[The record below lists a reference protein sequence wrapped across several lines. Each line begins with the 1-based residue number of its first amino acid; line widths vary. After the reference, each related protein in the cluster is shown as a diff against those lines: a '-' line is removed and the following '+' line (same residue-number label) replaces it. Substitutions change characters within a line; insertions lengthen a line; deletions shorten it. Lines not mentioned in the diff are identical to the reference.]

1 MSQDAMAA
9 PTIQD
14 ARDLISAI
22 DEHLADDARQLAAVQ
37 KQADSV
43 HSGYADLMT
52 RLRLEI
58 DAAAGGNYGARH
70 LRG

>member
-1 MSQDAMAA
+1 MVAIAIKDA
-9 PTIQD
+9 QE
-14 ARDLISAI
+14 LIKAI
-22 DEHLADDARQLAAVQ
+22 DEHLADDARQLVAVQ

-43 HSGYADLMT
+43 HAAYADLMT

-58 DAAAGGNYGARH
+58 EAASGGSCGAHH

>member
-1 MSQDAMAA
+1 MAKA
-9 PTIQD
+9 TIQD
-14 ARDLISAI
+14 ARDLIAAI

-37 KQADSV
+37 NQADSV
-43 HSGYADLMT
+43 HAAYADLMT

-58 DAAAGGNYGARH
+58 DAAHGGTCGARH

>member
-1 MSQDAMAA
+1 MAA
-9 PTIQD
+9 PTVRD
-14 ARDLISAI
+14 ARDLIAAI

-43 HSGYADLMT
+43 HAAYADLMT

-58 DAAAGGNYGARH
+58 DAAAGGTCGARH

>member
-1 MSQDAMAA
+1 VTEEAMAA
-9 PTIQD
+9 IAIKD
-14 ARDLISAI
+14 AHELIKAI

-37 KQADSV
+37 TQADSV
-43 HSGYADLMT
+43 HAAYADLMT

-58 DAAAGGNYGARH
+58 EAASGGARGAHH

>member
-1 MSQDAMAA
+1 MATIAINDAH
-9 PTIQD
+9 
-14 ARDLISAI
+14 DLVKAI

-43 HSGYADLMT
+43 HAAYADLMT

-58 DAAAGGNYGARH
+58 EAASGGTCGGRH

>member
-1 MSQDAMAA
+1 MAA
-9 PTIQD
+9 IAIKD
-14 ARDLISAI
+14 AHELIKAI

-43 HSGYADLMT
+43 HAAYADLMT

-58 DAAAGGNYGARH
+58 EAASGGASGGHH

>member
-1 MSQDAMAA
+1 MAA

-14 ARDLISAI
+14 ARDLIAAI
-22 DEHLADDARQLAAVQ
+22 DGHLVDDARQLAVVQ

-43 HSGYADLMT
+43 HTAYADLMT

-58 DAAAGGNYGARH
+58 DAAAGGSCGARH

>member
-1 MSQDAMAA
+1 MAA
-9 PTIQD
+9 IAFKD
-14 ARDLISAI
+14 AHDLINAI

-43 HSGYADLMT
+43 HAAYADLMT

-58 DAAAGGNYGARH
+58 DAASGGTCGACH

>member
-1 MSQDAMAA
+1 MAA
-9 PTIQD
+9 AKIKD
-14 ARDLISAI
+14 ARELIAVI

-37 KQADSV
+37 AQAESV
-43 HSGYADLMT
+43 HAAFADLMT

-58 DAAAGGNYGARH
+58 DAARGGASGARH

>member
-1 MSQDAMAA
+1 MAA
-9 PTIQD
+9 TQID
-14 ARDLISAI
+14 GIHELVKAI

-37 KQADSV
+37 EQGDSV
-43 HSGYADLMT
+43 HAAYADLMT

-58 DAAAGGNYGARH
+58 EAASGGTCGARH